1 MKKVILFFSLILFFA
16 AALVQ
21 SQENRG
27 LSFQI
32 NPGVNLPMAESKESY
47 TLGGGAEFAG
57 VYSMPF
63 APWLFAKGLI
73 DYSLAPTLSEDSLSL
88 ISFGVGAGVSY
99 SPLPWL
105 DIQGSVSGGYGL
117 GIYAG
122 ATGGSPYLE
131 GSGLLSFLLS
141 PTFGIGVGGGY
152 RYYISTPTPF
162 YEAVRINLGTII
174 KFGAEAAKAN
184 IQLPEININPIFP
197 IFYKHYDDNPVG
209 NIIILNSEKGSI
221 MNVKVSFFIDQY
233 MSGPKESIT
242 IDEIK
247 KGETAEVNLYALLTD
262 QVLSITEGTKVG
274 ANIAVSYEYA
284 GRDLY
289 FETTETVRLHDR
301 NAMTWDDDRKAAA
314 FITAKDPEILKFSKN
329 IAGKVREHQSK
340 AVNLNFR
347 IGMGLFEAMGQ
358 YGVNYVIDPQSSYVE
373 SSKDSLSLD
382 YLQFP
387 VQTLDYKA
395 GDCDDLS
402 ISYSAMLESTGIKT
416 AFITIPGHIY
426 MAFSLGMNPDT
437 AKSLF
442 LNPGDLIYKDNE
454 TWLPVEITMVQDGF
468 LKAWQTGAKEWRDN
482 NIDGKAFIYPV
493 HEAWQSYEPVG
504 LTNSGISLEP
514 IDSDII
520 MSKYGEV
527 VNRFVER
534 EIAEKVNKYKDQL
547 SQGSVPRI
555 NNRLGVLYAKYGLMD
570 KAKEQFQ
577 QASDKSYV
585 PSMVNMGNILFLEK
599 MFEDALDYY
608 EQVEDEQPNNIK
620 ALLGIAKA
628 NYELENMGTVK
639 RVFEKIQQKDPDL
652 AERFSYLV
660 SGSDETARAS
670 AAMISE
676 TVVWD
681 EEE

>member
-1 MKKVILFFSLILFFA
+1 MKK
-16 AALVQ
+16 ALVIFFFLFLTITVLQ
-21 SQENRG
+21 SQEESG
-27 LSFQI
+27 ISFQI
-32 NPGVNLPMAESKESY
+32 NPGINIPIAESKESY

-63 APWLFAKGLI
+63 APWLFARGLI
-73 DYSLAPTLSEDSLSL
+73 DYSLVPTLAEKSLSL
-88 ISFGVGAGVSY
+88 LSFGAGIGVSY
-99 SPLPWL
+99 SPLPRL
-105 DIQGSVSGGYGL
+105 NFQSSITGGYGL
-117 GIYAG
+117 GIYSG
-122 ATGGSPYLE
+122 ETGGSVYFE
-131 GSGLLSFLLS
+131 GSGLISYALS
-141 PTFGIGVGGGY
+141 PSFELGAGGGY
-152 RYYISTPTPF
+152 RHYISTPTPF
-162 YEAVRINLGTII
+162 YQTVRISLGTII
-174 KFGAEAAKAN
+174 RFGGGGGKAN
-184 IQLPEININPIFP
+184 IEVPEININPIFP
-197 IFYKHYDDNPVG
+197 IFYKYYDDHTVG
-209 NIIILNSEKGSI
+209 SIIILNSENGSI
-221 MNVKVSFFIDQY
+221 KDVKVSFFIDQY
-233 MSGPKESIT
+233 MSVPKESAA

-247 KGETAEVNLYALLTD
+247 KGESKEVNLFALLKD
-262 QVLSITEGTKVG
+262 KVLSITEGTKVA
-274 ANIAVSYEYA
+274 ANIVVSYTYA
-284 GRDLY
+284 GRDLS
-289 FETTETVRLHDR
+289 FKTTETVRIHDR

-347 IGMGLFEAMGQ
+347 IAMGLFEAMGQ
-358 YGVNYVIDPQSSYVE
+358 YGVNYVIDPQSSYIE
-373 SSKDSLSLD
+373 SSKDSLTLD

-402 ISYSAMLESTGIKT
+402 ISYSAMLESIGIET

-426 MAFSLGMNPDT
+426 MAFSLGMNQDT

-468 LKAWQTGAKEWRDN
+468 LKAWQKGAKEWRDN
-482 NIDGKAFIYPV
+482 NIDGKALFYPV
-493 HEAWQSYEPVG
+493 HEAWQTYEPVG

-514 IDSDII
+514 LDSGII
-520 MSKYGEV
+520 MSRYGDA
-527 VNRFVER
+527 VNKFVER
-534 EIAEKVNKYKDQL
+534 EIADKVENYTAQL
-547 SQGSVPRI
+547 RQGNQPRVY
-555 NNRLGVLYAKYGLMD
+555 NRLGVLYARYGIID
-570 KAKEQFQ
+570 KAKVQFQ
-577 QASDKSYV
+577 QAADKGYV
-585 PSMVNMGNILFLEK
+585 LAMTNLGNILFLEK
-599 MFEDALDYY
+599 LFEEALDYY
-608 EQVEDEQPNNIK
+608 EQVEDEQPNNLK

-639 RVFEKIQQKDPDL
+639 RTFEKIRQKDPDL

-660 SGSDETARAS
+660 SGGDETARAS